1 MPLTPGYE
9 SDDELALPTRS
20 VSQKINNNDG
30 ARPASRD
37 APAPVPSGAPITA
50 MPSRPPV
57 LPSRPSDH
65 GQFSPKPISPD
76 SSPRSP
82 IIPTSAPRRVSH
94 VPPIPG
100 ASPAIASLPQ
110 NRAPPPPPPTST
122 PASRASTGLGI
133 GPLDGSR
140 LHVKEDSDEEVT
152 EYEGDYDTDMAP
164 GATHKDA
171 LKSHG
176 RVASLEE
183 SSTDDSTLHHHG
195 LPSLGP
201 PPAPPPNLPR
211 AVPPPPPSQPPKNNR
226 QSMDIPRTLPPAPPP
241 TREQGFE
248 QEEEDY
254 DPYKYSSPTHGIPP
268 SASINNNENVLEGPP
283 VGDDDL
289 YSASPPR
296 KNSIQHIP
304 QPSTPYSSPP
314 TTHTG
319 NLARGMSRQSLDV
332 QQGTSNFRRSM
343 DASRPSM
350 EHGFIAADVDPGQA
364 SLWWAQANLP
374 PPIFQNRS
382 DMIYEI
388 EESATTRRGGKKAI
402 TKDVYALYIDYSQ
415 TVITAHFEANNPSEV
430 TLEQRHEPPP
440 PRLRQDQLEAAHIR
454 FGARIAESAGAK
466 QNSVVG
472 DGSPDALI
480 VDLLGPF
487 PDALRPVGMRSYGAL
502 VYANLANASVQQ
514 FDEIRPGD
522 VVTFR
527 NAKLQGKHGPMH
539 QKYTIEVGKQGH
551 VGLVVDWDGT
561 KKKVRAW
568 EQGRDSKKVKME
580 SFKLGDLRS
589 GEVKVW
595 RIMAR
600 SWVGW
605 EG

>member
-1 MPLTPGYE
+1 
-9 SDDELALPTRS
+9 
-20 VSQKINNNDG
+20 
-30 ARPASRD
+30 
-37 APAPVPSGAPITA
+37 

-57 LPSRPSDH
+57 LPSRPSEH
-65 GQFSPKPISPD
+65 GQFDPQHVSPD

-82 IIPTSAPRRVSH
+82 TGPNSAPRRASH

-100 ASPAIASLPQ
+100 TSPVMASPPQ

-122 PASRASTGLGI
+122 PASRVSTGLGIGPGI

-140 LHVKEDSDEEVT
+140 LYVKEDSDEEVT

-226 QSMDIPRTLPPAPPP
+226 QSTDMPRTLPPAPPP

-254 DPYKYSSPTHGIPP
+254 DPYKYSSPTHGISPI
-268 SASINNNENVLEGPP
+268 ATANANVNVAHGPEY
-283 VGDDDL
+283 GDNDL
-289 YSASPPR
+289 YSASLPR
-296 KNSIQHIP
+296 KNSVQHAP
-304 QPSTPYSSPP
+304 QPLSPYSSPP
-314 TTHTG
+314 ATHTG
-319 NLARGMSRQSLDV
+319 SLARGMSRQSLDV
-332 QQGTSNFRRSM
+332 QQGNTNFRRSM

-350 EHGFIAADVDPGQA
+350 EHSFIAADVDPGQD
-364 SLWWAQANLP
+364 SIWWAQANVP
-374 PPIFQNRS
+374 PPVFQNRS
-382 DMIYEI
+382 DLIYEI
-388 EESATTRRGGKKAI
+388 EESATIRRGGKKAV
-402 TKDVYALYIDYSQ
+402 TKDVYALYMDYSR
-415 TVITAHFEANNPSEV
+415 TIVTAHFETSNPSEV

-440 PRLRQDQLEAAHIR
+440 PRLRQDQLEAAHVK
-454 FGARIAESAGAK
+454 FGARIAESAVAK

-472 DGSPDALI
+472 DGTPNTLI
-480 VDLLGPF
+480 MDLLGSF
-487 PDALRPVGMRSYGAL
+487 PDALRPIGMRSYGAL

-527 NAKLQGKHGPMH
+527 NAKFQGKHGPMH
-539 QKYTIEVGKQGH
+539 QKYSMEVGKQDH

-605 EG
+605 GG